1 MRDGSGRET
10 ASEDP
15 AAAAGYWAFLSYSHR
30 DAAIAAWLHRALET
44 WPLPAALVG
53 RPIAGTRLPRRLFPI
68 FRDQEELPTA
78 PDLGAAIRAALD
90 RSRTLIVLCS
100 PAAAAS
106 RWVQAEVAHVH
117 ASSRGTRILAVL
129 LEGEPNAA
137 DPGRECLPPGLRGAR
152 EPLAADLRPGG
163 DSRRLALLKLV
174 AGILGIGLGELRQR
188 DRLRRR
194 RRRLLGMVGGAGLLS
209 AGALGW
215 AALADAGLDP
225 PFAVAIRALIDD
237 AELSVYRAVPSR
249 DRVVAGTDALR
260 AMLRV
265 RLGALAA
272 PGGQLEQD
280 RLPLHEVAQ
289 ITAALFLDS
298 AMSGI
303 KLGGVAEALERSLA
317 PGLALL
323 EDEIGGRRAGAAPLP
338 AEPVLWAMIALTAG
352 LSLQD
357 ALDPADRERM
367 RQRLDAVQRIAEIFH
382 PEGAQGWNLLSRQ
395 AAPRAHSVYV
405 TALAVQA
412 LSALRKA
419 GIGWR
424 GDAERS
430 RLLLWESAGWLV
442 ELFLRDGQEGWRRGE
457 DDDKPPDLNL
467 SLFVLGAL
475 GCAAEAG
482 VPLPATLR
490 GFALPV
496 LAGLARREPE
506 MNSQEDMV
514 EQRAYLAA
522 DGSEQ
527 PGTVQRRLLWHPWSV
542 QALARWGRIAAADP
556 GLSGTARLALRRA
569 EAHVVLGLG
578 PVVAA
583 QFTKSRLVAWVPAEA
598 LVGIASAR

>member
-15 AAAAGYWAFLSYSHR
+15 AAAAGYWSFLSYSHR
-30 DAAIAAWLHRALET
+30 DAAVAAWLHHALET

-68 FRDQEELPTA
+68 FRDREELPTA

-137 DPGRECLPPGLRGAR
+137 DPARECLPPGLRGAG

-163 DSRRLALLKLV
+163 DGRRLALLKLV
-174 AGILGIGLGELRQR
+174 AGILGIGLDELRQR
-188 DRLRRR
+188 DRLRRH
-194 RRRLLGMVGGAGLLS
+194 RRRLLGMAGGAGLLG

-225 PFAVAIRALIDD
+225 PFAAAIRALIDD
-237 AELSVYRAVPSR
+237 AELSIYRAVPSR
-249 DRVVAGTDALR
+249 DRVAAGTEALR
-260 AMLRV
+260 AMLRA
-265 RLGALAA
+265 RLVALAA
-272 PGGQLEQD
+272 PGGQLERD
-280 RLPLHEVAQ
+280 RLPLREVAQ
-289 ITAALFLDS
+289 ITAALFLDG
-298 AMSGI
+298 AMSDI
-303 KLGGVAEALERSLA
+303 KLGGLAEALERSLA

-323 EDEIGGRRAGAAPLP
+323 EDEIGGRHADAAPLP

-367 RQRLDAVQRIAEIFH
+367 RQRLDAVQRIAEVFH
-382 PEGAQGWNLLSRQ
+382 PEGAQGWNMLSRQ

-412 LSALRKA
+412 LAALREA

-424 GDAERS
+424 GDAERG
-430 RLLLWESAGWLV
+430 RLLLHESAGWLV
-442 ELFLRDGQEGWRRGE
+442 EFFLHDGQEGWRRNE
-457 DDDKPPDLNL
+457 DDDKSPDSNL
-467 SLFVLGAL
+467 TLFVLGAL
-475 GCAAEAG
+475 GRAAEAG

-496 LAGLARREPE
+496 LAGLARRGPE
-506 MNSQEDMV
+506 LNSQEDLM
-514 EQRAYLAA
+514 EQPAYLAA

-527 PGTVQRRLLWHPWSV
+527 RGFFGRRLLWYPWSL
-542 QALARWGRIAAADP
+542 QALACWGRIAATDP
-556 GLSGTARLALRRA
+556 GISGAGRLALRRA
-569 EAHVVLGLG
+569 ETHLVLGLG
-578 PVVAA
+578 PVIGG
-583 QFTKSRLVAWVPAEA
+583 QFTKARLVDWVPAEVM
-598 LVGIASAR
+598 VGIAAAR